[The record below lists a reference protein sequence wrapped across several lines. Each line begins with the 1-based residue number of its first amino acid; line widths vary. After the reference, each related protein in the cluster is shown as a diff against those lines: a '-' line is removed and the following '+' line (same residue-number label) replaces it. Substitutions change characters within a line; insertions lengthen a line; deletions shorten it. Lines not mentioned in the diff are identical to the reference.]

1 VFSQCFFHFINS
13 GTSILYFALFLH
25 IILFFTFH
33 LSFARV
39 SAVASPVPAG
49 RRAHFNGRR
58 LPCPRRSPLPP
69 LRSPMH
75 DARVGLPPS
84 ASHLPSSSRAPHTR
98 RGPCRPAATHA
109 SPVGGQATPSP
120 SRQGRVLPG
129 SARWR
134 LIGGGNPK
142 PSFGLPS
149 LRTRKLAAVG
159 RVGNRWLMCITRVV
173 LWCLA
178 IRAR

>member
-1 VFSQCFFHFINS
+1 LRFFSTLYYFLHFIFLLLECRPS
-13 GTSILYFALFLH
+13 PPLSPPAAAPTSM
-25 IILFFTFH
+25 
-33 LSFARV
+33 
-39 SAVASPVPAG
+39 VAASLAPA
-49 RRAHFNGRR
+49 GRR
-58 LPCPRRSPLPP
+58 LPCPHRPPLPP
-69 LRSPMH
+69 LWSPMH
-75 DARVGLPPS
+75 DARVGRLPPS